1 MNISEFKAT
10 LGLDWAD
17 RKHDLWIRPAGGG
30 KPQHRCV
37 EHSAEALH
45 EWVAQLRA
53 RFPEGRV
60 ALGIETSRGPVISA
74 LLAYDFIV
82 IFPINPKALKNYRDS
97 FGVSGAKSDGADAR
111 LIEEYVRLHGEKLK
125 ALQPDDTLT
134 RQIGGWSEVRRQLVD
149 ERTALVN
156 QAQARLKTYF
166 PLALELL
173 GGQFNTVMAAE
184 FLTLWP
190 DLESLQAADQEKV
203 RSFFYKHNSRSKKKM
218 EERLLAIKDARVL
231 TQDAAIIEPGRD
243 LVRAL
248 AGLLKSLHQSVQQ
261 LEEKIKRAMD
271 EHPDANI
278 FRSFP
283 GAGPNLAPRLLAAFG
298 TQRDRFQSAEE
309 VAQFYGIAPVVI
321 QSGHSRVTRLRR
333 RCPKFGRQTFHENAA
348 CAAKSAKSQE
358 WAPSYYQ
365 ACRER
370 HEDKHHHACRSLAFK
385 LIRIYFACWKNRTEY
400 RQQTYL
406 QALEKNGSPYQA
418 KAAASG
424 E

>member
-17 RKHDLWIRPAGGG
+17 RKHDIWIRPADGG
-30 KPQHRCV
+30 KPAHRRV

-45 EWVAQLRA
+45 EWVAELRA

-82 IFPINPKALKNYRDS
+82 IFPINPKAMKSYRDS
-97 FGVSGAKSDGADAR
+97 FGVSGAKSDDADAR

-134 RQIGGWSEVRRQLVD
+134 RQIGGWSEVRRHLVED
-149 ERTALVN
+149 RKALIN
-156 QAQARLKTYF
+156 QAQARLKTYY

-173 GGQFNTVMAAE
+173 RGQFNTLMAAE

-190 DLESLQAADQEKV
+190 DLASLQAADQEKV

-218 EERLLAIKDARVL
+218 EERLLAIKDARAL

-248 AGLLKSLHQSVQQ
+248 AGLLKSLHKSVQQ

-271 EHPDANI
+271 EHPDAPI

-309 VAQFYGIAPVVI
+309 VAQLYGIAPVVI
-321 QSGHSRVTRLRR
+321 ESGHSRVTRFRR
-333 RCPKFGRQTFHENAA
+333 RCPKFGRQTFHENAV
-348 CAAKSAKSQE
+348 CAVKSTKCQE
-358 WAPSYYQ
+358 WAPLYYK
-365 ACRER
+365 ACRAR
-370 HEDKHHHACRSLAFK
+370 HEDQHHHACRSLAYK

-406 QALEKNGSPYQA
+406 QALEKSGSPYQT

>member
-1 MNISEFKAT
+1 MNLLEFKAT

-17 RKHDLWIRPAGGG
+17 RQHDIWIRPADGS
-30 KPQHRCV
+30 KPVHRRV

-82 IFPINPKALKNYRDS
+82 IFPINPKALKNYRDC
-97 FGVSGAKSDGADAR
+97 FGVSGAKSDDADAR

-125 ALQPDDTLT
+125 PLQPDDTLT
-134 RQIGGWSEVRRQLVD
+134 RQIGGWAEVRRQRVD
-149 ERTALVN
+149 ERTALIN
-156 QAQARLKTYF
+156 QVQARLKTYY

-190 DLESLQAADQEKV
+190 DLESLQAADPEKV
-203 RSFFYKHNSRSKKKM
+203 RSFFYKQNSRSKKKM
-218 EERLLAIKDARVL
+218 AERLLAIKDARAL
-231 TQDAAIIEPGRD
+231 TRDAAIIQPGRE

-248 AGLLKSLHQSVQQ
+248 AGMLKSLHRSVKQ

-271 EHPDANI
+271 EHPDAPL

-298 TQRDRFQSAEE
+298 TQRDRFQNAQE
-309 VAQFYGIAPVVI
+309 VAQFFGIAPIVI
-321 QSGHSRVTRLRR
+321 ASGNSRVTRLRR
-333 RCPKFGRQTFHENAA
+333 RCPKFGRQTFHENAV
-348 CAAKSAKSQE
+348 CAAKNAKSQD
-358 WAPSYYQ
+358 WAPHYYK
-365 ACRER
+365 ACRAR
-370 HEDKHHHACRSLAFK
+370 HEDQHHQACRSLAYK

-406 QALEKNGSPYQA
+406 EALKKSGSPYRA
-418 KAAASG
+418 TAETSG